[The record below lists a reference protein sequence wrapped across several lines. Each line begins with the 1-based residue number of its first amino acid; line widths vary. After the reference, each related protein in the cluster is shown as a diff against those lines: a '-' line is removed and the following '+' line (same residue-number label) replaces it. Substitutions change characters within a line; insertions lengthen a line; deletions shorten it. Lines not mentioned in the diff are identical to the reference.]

1 MQHLV
6 SPLLLQSRSRL
17 LSRICPPHAFGLRHK
32 LFLALIGLVLSLT
45 LGLLLIVESRQRAS
59 IVHQME
65 KRGETIAT
73 HLAAVSTKSLLTYNF
88 VTLEQDA
95 EQTAQAR
102 DVLYIIILDR
112 DGRVAVYSGHDE
124 KQGMILP
131 DPVSQQAVQARATL
145 IQHVPHTREIAE
157 HYDIAVPVFVP
168 GSPEKWGTVRVGLS
182 LHEMQTEIAQTRW
195 RVLSL
200 GILGVALSM
209 VVAAFLARRIVAPL
223 RVLTEGT
230 VALAR
235 GDLTH
240 TIAVQTHDEIAVLA
254 DNFNHM
260 TGELRKH
267 HMALEDSNRQL
278 DRKVL
283 ELSALANY
291 NDNILASMA
300 SGLLTLDV
308 DGHIETFNVMA
319 ETITSL
325 RGMDIRGQSASQVF
339 AANVQFL
346 QVLETSRQHH
356 TPLTAPRLEFW
367 RHDGQQVPLALRT
380 AMLQDRE
387 GQAGGLL
394 AIFEDLSPMQ
404 TLERRLSRADR
415 LAALGQMAAG
425 VAHEIKNPLSSVRTF
440 AQLVS
445 RKHHD
450 SRFVEKFDRIVPQ
463 ELDRINF
470 IVEELLSLARP
481 ARLQCTPVALPS
493 LLQRVVEIYSER
505 LQQQS
510 IQLKTDWAAALPP
523 LLADVE
529 QLHRCFTNI
538 VLNAI
543 EAMPTGGELSILCR
557 PVPKALIDFTTAS
570 SRVTSSDVLEGSP
583 PALDLYATD
592 VEVVVKDTGMGIPAA
607 QVDHVFTPFWTTKS
621 KGTGLGLALTHKII
635 EEHGGTIHLTS
646 EVGQGTTVTIHL
658 PTSTSDALSPAQI
671 S

>member
-1 MQHLV
+1 M
-6 SPLLLQSRSRL
+6 RL
-17 LSRICPPHAFGLRHK
+17 LHAFGLRQK
-32 LFLALIGLVLSLT
+32 LFLALIGLVISLT
-45 LGLLLIVESRQRAS
+45 LGLLLIVESRQRTS
-59 IVHQME
+59 IVHQMQ

-73 HLAAVSTKSLLTYNF
+73 NLAAVSTKSLLTYNY

-102 DVLYIIILDR
+102 DVLYTIILDR
-112 DGRVAVYSGHDE
+112 DGRVAVYSEHSE
-124 KQGMILP
+124 KQGLVLS
-131 DPVSQQAVQARATL
+131 DPTSQHAVQAKTTL
-145 IQHVPHTREIAE
+145 IQYVPQTRRTVE

-168 GSPEKWGTVRVGLS
+168 GSSDKWGTVRVGLS
-182 LHEMQTEIAQTRW
+182 LQEMHLEIAQTRW

-200 GILGVALSM
+200 GIVGVAVSI

-230 VALAR
+230 VAVAR
-235 GDLTH
+235 GDLAH

-260 TGELRKH
+260 TRELCKH
-267 HMALEDSNRQL
+267 RMALEDSNRQL

-291 NDNILASMA
+291 NDNILASMT

-308 DGHIETFNVMA
+308 HGCIETFNAMA
-319 ETITSL
+319 ETITDL
-325 RGMDIRGQSASQVF
+325 RSTDIRGQSALQVF
-339 AANVQFL
+339 AENVQFL
-346 QVLETSRQHH
+346 QVLETSRLHH
-356 TPLTAPRLEFW
+356 TPLTAPRLEFH

-404 TLERRLSRADR
+404 TLERRLHRADR
-415 LAALGQMAAG
+415 LASLGQMAAG
-425 VAHEIKNPLSSVRTF
+425 VAHEIKNPLASVRAF

-450 SRFVEKFDRIVPQ
+450 GRFVEKFARIVPQ
-463 ELDRINF
+463 ELDRINS

-481 ARLQCTPVALPS
+481 ARLQCAPVALPA
-493 LLQRVVEIYSER
+493 LLQRVVEVASER

-510 IQLKTDWAAALPP
+510 IQLKTDWAAALPL

-543 EAMPTGGELSILCR
+543 EAMPTGGELCILCR
-557 PVPKALIDFTTAS
+557 PVPKALLDFTTAS
-570 SRVTSSDVLEGSP
+570 NRGTTSDAPEESSS
-583 PALDLYATD
+583 ALDLYATD
-592 VEVVVKDTGMGIPAA
+592 VEVVVKDTGMGIPAD
-607 QVDHVFTPFWTTKS
+607 QVDHVFTPFWTTKP

-646 EVGQGTTVTIHL
+646 EVGQGTTVSIHL
-658 PTSTSDALSPAQI
+658 PTSAPDSGSPAQI